1 MFSSLVTPRLLVG
14 RGMTEEPPGGEV
26 EVEESVQK

>member
-14 RGMTEEPPGGEV
+14 CGVTEEGPGGEV
-26 EVEESVQK
+26 EVEEGVQK